1 MAKVPQWVEIIELR
15 MDLNKQNSENSDLSK
30 EWDFTKSMCDLTK
43 KAFDLTK
50 NVSWPTKNVI

>member
-1 MAKVPQWVEIIELR
+1 